1 MEIIDS
7 LSNGKITIADLSK
20 EDLLDLITCEGQD
33 VNDLM
38 KLANSKKE
46 ETEVTYSK
54 NVFIPVTEICKNDCG
69 YCNFKKTPDDP
80 DAIILKKPEEIL
92 KTLKESE
99 RYDCKE
105 ALFTFGEDADE
116 NEAVLKRVD
125 NLNYIDSILNSWRK
139 KGYKNKE
146 DVKKE
151 KESFRKKKEKIDIF
165 DTDWLNE

>member
-105 ALFTFGEDADE
+105 ALFTFGEDAD
-116 NEAVLKRVD
+116 
-125 NLNYIDSILNSWRK
+125 
-139 KGYKNKE
+139 
-146 DVKKE
+146 
-151 KESFRKKKEKIDIF
+151 
-165 DTDWLNE
+165 